1 MNIDNQRIERLKLG
15 LEEANLDAMILRLP
29 ENIVM
34 SSGVWPMSGFSYA
47 VVTAKDGP
55 AALIAPSSED
65 EEMDDC
71 WSHDTR
77 FFTWPRLNMP
87 DPLEVI
93 RQEIQDIAEK
103 HKLTNARIGYEGS
116 FEAVAPSHNAGES
129 MVACESSIAY
139 LKSILPA
146 AKWSDA
152 TNLLN
157 ALRAT
162 KTDMETA
169 RLRTCHK
176 VAGFGLEKFMEAVRP
191 GISEAELAA
200 LVYTEC
206 LTKGVELDGVKH
218 INVYPQISSGPNSYR
233 AWRPIVTTGKRRLN
247 DGELALL
254 ELAVCVDGFWADVT
268 RVKVAGK
275 PSAVQKKAF
284 AAVKAAQ
291 AAAIEC
297 IKPGVKAS
305 TPDIIAKKV
314 LIDAG
319 FEKNIVHLS
328 GHGLGFSY
336 HEPEPFLIEGNDMI
350 LKPGHV
356 FSVEPGLYDSEWG
369 GIRLEDNV
377 IVTANG
383 AEVLTKAAKK
393 L

>member
-1 MNIDNQRIERLKLG
+1 
-15 LEEANLDAMILRLP
+15 
-29 ENIVM
+29 
-34 SSGVWPMSGFSYA
+34 
-47 VVTAKDGP
+47 
-55 AALIAPSSED
+55 
-65 EEMDDC
+65 
-71 WSHDTR
+71 
-77 FFTWPRLNMP
+77 
-87 DPLEVI
+87 
-93 RQEIQDIAEK
+93 
-103 HKLTNARIGYEGS
+103 
-116 FEAVAPSHNAGES
+116 
-129 MVACESSIAY
+129 
-139 LKSILPA
+139 
-146 AKWSDA
+146 
-152 TNLLN
+152 
-157 ALRAT
+157 
-162 KTDMETA
+162 META

>member
-1 MNIDNQRIERLKLG
+1 MNIDNQRIKRLKTALKQ
-15 LEEANLDAMILRLP
+15 AKLDAVIFRLP

-34 SSGVWPMSGFSYA
+34 SFGVWPMVGFSYA
-47 VVTAKDGP
+47 VFTAKDGP
-55 AALIAPSSED
+55 VALIAPSCED
-65 EEMDDC
+65 EEMGDC
-71 WSHDTR
+71 WADDTR
-77 FFTWPRLNMP
+77 FFIWPRLKMP

-93 RQEIQDIAEK
+93 RRDIQDIAEE

-129 MVACESSIAY
+129 MVVCESSIAY

-152 TNLLN
+152 TDLLN
-157 ALRAT
+157 AQRAT

-169 RLRTCHK
+169 KLRICHR
-176 VAGFGLEKFMEAVRP
+176 VAGFGLEKFMEAVRT

-233 AWRPIVTTGKRRLN
+233 AWRPIVSTGKRRLN

-275 PSAVQKKAF
+275 PSTIQEKAF

-291 AAAIEC
+291 VAAIEC

-305 TPDIIAKKV
+305 TPDIIAQKI

-319 FEKNIVHLS
+319 FEKNIVHLT
-328 GHGLGFSY
+328 GHGIGFRY
-336 HEPEPFLIEGNDMI
+336 HESEPFLVEGNEI
-350 LKPGHV
+350 VLKTGHV

-377 IVTANG
+377 VVTQNG
-383 AEVLTKAAKK
+383 YEVLTKSVKE